1 MENKLSKKKKKLRW
15 NFQIFLRNIVIV
27 VLVAFVIY
35 SIYINITKSKTSIF
49 QVSYENVVLETEHRA
64 LLMRR
69 EAIVNSYNSGLFT
82 PLVADGER
90 VKKGQIVGE
99 LQIADIE
106 KDDDDI
112 TTEEVAIIDEATLQ
126 KDIDLLYN
134 KLVVA
139 LRNDNHI
146 LATSLKADL
155 DMKLDRLKKLI
166 DSNSDSAYQDS
177 LQNVDTIGQ
186 ADAENGQIIKIP
198 ANLAGIV
205 SYYFDGYESVI
216 TYQNRYKIDYGTLFD
231 QEIIPSNQTLR
242 NVYANSSIFKI
253 VSNVSWYLA
262 CQVDLKDI
270 DNFKKNGEVW
280 VNLKSS
286 RVKARIDDV
295 FQAGDKG
302 VLIVEMLQYIDGVHT
317 LRAIDV
323 GLTRDEVRGIKVP
336 NAAIVERGEERGV
349 YVVDINKALSFVPIK
364 VLAEG
369 EGFVVVQE
377 GSFQIE
383 TADGQLVR
391 RYSLNHGDKIVAEAT
406 DYKEGDIVE

>member
-1 MENKLSKKKKKLRW
+1 MNKKKKKLRW
-15 NFQIFLRNIVIV
+15 HFQIFLRNVVIV
-27 VLVAFVIY
+27 VLVAFIIY
-35 SIYINITKSKTSIF
+35 SIYVNVTKTKTAIF
-49 QVSYENVVLETEHRA
+49 QVSYENVALETEHRA

-69 EAIVNSYNSGLFT
+69 ESIVNSYNSGLFT

-106 KDDDDI
+106 RDDA
-112 TTEEVAIIDEATLQ
+112 TVATEDVPIIDEDALQ

-139 LRNDNHI
+139 LRDDNHI
-146 LATSLKADL
+146 LATTLKADL

-166 DSNSDSAYQDS
+166 DANSDSAYQDS
-177 LQNVDTIGQ
+177 LQSIDTVGQ

-198 ANLAGIV
+198 ANMAGIV
-205 SYYFDGYESVI
+205 SYYFDGYENTVA
-216 TYQNRYKIDYGTLFD
+216 YQNRYKIDYATLFD
-231 QEIIPSNQTLR
+231 QDIVPSNQSLR

-262 CQVDLKDI
+262 CEVELKDI
-270 DNFKKNGEVW
+270 DNFKKNAEVR
-280 VNLKSS
+280 VGLKSS
-286 RVKARIDDV
+286 HVKARIDDV
-295 FQAGDKG
+295 FQAGNKG
-302 VLIVEMLQYIDGVHT
+302 VLIIEMLQYVDGIHT
-317 LRAIDV
+317 LRTIDV
-323 GLTRDEVRGIKVP
+323 DLMRDEVRGIKVP
-336 NAAIVERGEERGV
+336 NSAIVKRADERGV
-349 YVVDINKALSFVPIK
+349 YVVDINKALSFAPIK

-369 EGFVVVQE
+369 ADFVVVQE

-383 TADGQLVR
+383 TAEGQLVR